1 MYVGIEKKEKGR
13 NRGIKTRIKKRS
25 KTKSGNNLH
34 PTREILS
41 CIQLVGRLRAVPLFS
56 LSIEQNARDTQ
67 MTTAWLKARERLRHL
82 TLARACNSL
91 TKSEEKERLLAV

>member
-13 NRGIKTRIKKRS
+13 NRAIKTRIQKRA
-25 KTKSGNNLH
+25 KTKSENKLH

-56 LSIEQNARDTQ
+56 WSIEQNARDTQ
-67 MTTAWLKARERLRHL
+67 MTTRMTGGAREASPPD
-82 TLARACNSL
+82 ARA
-91 TKSEEKERLLAV
+91 RLHLPH